1 MSAKVVIEDAVFTSP
16 TRDGTVII
24 LGHPSHAKV
33 QPFAGQREY
42 FHFWGILKSD
52 PVPGIESTSS
62 CSAVKRPTDWARPAA
77 VFMYF
82 FYLFFFQE
90 IESPFKM
97 SGLSMN
103 PLLYNITRVVVLS
116 LFSGVMSDLL
126 GFRLK
131 VQFPKI
137 SYHFALSKNS
147 VEKFRTTLQH
157 LCKYIILSGF
167 REGENWRS
175 RRKTSWSENP
185 FLETPSHYRARK
197 ILVFASNIEVSII
210 FK

>member
-1 MSAKVVIEDAVFTSP
+1 
-16 TRDGTVII
+16 
-24 LGHPSHAKV
+24 
-33 QPFAGQREY
+33 
-42 FHFWGILKSD
+42 
-52 PVPGIESTSS
+52 
-62 CSAVKRPTDWARPAA
+62 
-77 VFMYF
+77 
-82 FYLFFFQE
+82 
-90 IESPFKM
+90 M

-137 SYHFALSKNS
+137 SYYFTLSKNS
-147 VEKFRTTLQH
+147 VERFRTTLQH

-175 RRKTSWSENP
+175 RRKTSSSENP
-185 FLETPSHYRARK
+185 FLETPSNYRARK
-197 ILVFASNIEVSII
+197 ILVFTRKIEVSII

>member
-1 MSAKVVIEDAVFTSP
+1 MNPRPPALQSSALP
-16 TRDGTVII
+16 TELCLLQSLFI
-24 LGHPSHAKV
+24 
-33 QPFAGQREY
+33 
-42 FHFWGILKSD
+42 
-52 PVPGIESTSS
+52 
-62 CSAVKRPTDWARPAA
+62 
-77 VFMYF
+77 
-82 FYLFFFQE
+82 YLFLFIFFFQE

-137 SYHFALSKNS
+137 SYHFTLSKNS
-147 VEKFRTTLQH
+147 LEIFRTPLQH

-167 REGENWRS
+167 RKGDNWRS
-175 RRKTSWSENP
+175 RRKTSWGENP

-197 ILVFASNIEVSII
+197 ILVFASNIEVSIV

>member
-1 MSAKVVIEDAVFTSP
+1 
-16 TRDGTVII
+16 
-24 LGHPSHAKV
+24 
-33 QPFAGQREY
+33 
-42 FHFWGILKSD
+42 
-52 PVPGIESTSS
+52 
-62 CSAVKRPTDWARPAA
+62 
-77 VFMYF
+77 MYF